1 MPKGVMWRHEDVFF
15 ACYGGGNYFDPIDT
29 PEQIADNGIEP
40 PAAIDPL
47 ALAPL
52 MHGGGQWITFIGV
65 YSGGKSTIY
74 TERRFD
80 AHEVLRLIDR
90 EQPMTV
96 AFVGDAMARPVAEAV
111 LDPTTSYDLS
121 SIVSVGNGGAML
133 TKAVRAQIQAAFP
146 YAVITDSYGATETGA
161 AGTQVEQEGYTEGP
175 KFTVNE
181 QTTVLGDDLR
191 PVEPGARG
199 MLACSGHILLGYYK
213 DPEKTAAT
221 FRTDAD
227 GRRWVIPGDFATST
241 SRAAL
246 SCSAGGRSPST
257 PAARRSS
264 PRRSSRRCGPTPRCT
279 TRWCVA
285 CPTRWGSGWWPGRAA
300 RGRGLI
306 PPRGSTGP
314 LPSARRRLQ
323 APPGR
328 RPRPSRAHQRRQ
340 ARLRLGPPA
349 RFRRPSRPD
358 LNPSEISPRQAPS
371 EDLACLVPRSSSKKT
386 TDFDLVVGQF
396 SRTWER
402 SSASSGDAP
411 SW

>member
-133 TKAVRAQIQAAFP
+133 TKAVRAQIQAAF
-146 YAVITDSYGATETGA
+146 
-161 AGTQVEQEGYTEGP
+161 
-175 KFTVNE
+175 
-181 QTTVLGDDLR
+181 LRGDHRQLR
-191 PVEPGARG
+191 R
-199 MLACSGHILLGYYK
+199 HR
-213 DPEKTAAT
+213 D
-221 FRTDAD
+221 
-227 GRRWVIPGDFATST
+227 
-241 SRAAL
+241 
-246 SCSAGGRSPST
+246 
-257 PAARRSS
+257 
-264 PRRSSRRCGPTPRCT
+264 
-279 TRWCVA
+279 
-285 CPTRWGSGWWPGRAA
+285 
-300 RGRGLI
+300 
-306 PPRGSTGP
+306 
-314 LPSARRRLQ
+314 RRRRH
-323 APPGR
+323 PG
-328 RPRPSRAHQRRQ
+328 
-340 ARLRLGPPA
+340 
-349 RFRRPSRPD
+349 
-358 LNPSEISPRQAPS
+358 
-371 EDLACLVPRSSSKKT
+371 
-386 TDFDLVVGQF
+386 
-396 SRTWER
+396 
-402 SSASSGDAP
+402 
-411 SW
+411 